1 MKDTKSIH
9 KGLLHFYALTMN
21 YQKREIKKTIPFT
34 ISSKRIKYLEINL
47 AKKVKNLYT
56 KNYKTLIKEVEE
68 DQVRGKLFQ
77 AHSFDELILLKCLYY
92 PKRSVDSM
100 QSISKFQEHFHWK
113 IFKNP
118 KMFMEPQNTPNRQS
132 NLEKEEQS

>member
-1 MKDTKSIH
+1 
-9 KGLLHFYALTMN
+9 MN

-68 DQVRGKLFQ
+68 DQVRGKIFQ
-77 AHSFDELILLKCLYY
+77 AHSFEELILKCLYY

-100 QSISKFQEHFHWK
+100 QSISKFQEHFH
-113 IFKNP
+113 
-118 KMFMEPQNTPNRQS
+118 
-132 NLEKEEQS
+132 